1 MLRLS
6 AKTKLEP
13 LEALDR
19 ANKFFEE
26 KGLTLAES
34 IAHLHGKGG
43 SAEIRVSGGRL
54 VGKAEY
60 DSKQVLS
67 ELSKSAADQFGF
79 EPASFSLHFHAI
91 VGHVDVTVSNEKPAE
106 VTLDSVE
113 FDYQVSE
120 FIDKLPRT

>member
-1 MLRLS
+1 MLRMS

-19 ANKFFEE
+19 ANKYFEQQ
-26 KGLTLAES
+26 GLTLVDT

-43 SAEIRVSGGRL
+43 FAEIIVSGGKL

-60 DSKQVLS
+60 DSQQVLS
-67 ELSKSAADQFGF
+67 ELTRKAVDRFGF
-79 EPASFSLHFHAI
+79 EPASFALHFHAT

-106 VTLDSVE
+106 VTLDSTE
-113 FDYQVSE
+113 YDYQVKE
-120 FIDKLPRT
+120 FLGMLPRA

>member
-43 SAEIRVSGGRL
+43 SVEIRVSGGEL

-60 DSKQVLS
+60 DPKQVLS
-67 ELSKSAADQFGF
+67 QLTKNAVDGLGF
-79 EPASFSLHFHAI
+79 EPVSFALHFHTTI
-91 VGHVDVTVSNEKPAE
+91 GHVDVTVSNEKPAE
-106 VTLDSVE
+106 VTLNSMEYDHQVRE
-113 FDYQVSE
+113 FADRLS
-120 FIDKLPRT
+120 RT

>member
-6 AKTKLEP
+6 VKTKLEP
-13 LEALDR
+13 LKAFDM
-19 ANKFFEE
+19 ANEYFE
-26 KGLTLAES
+26 KQGLTLVEN

-43 SAEIRVSGGRL
+43 FAEIRVSGGKL

-67 ELSKSAADQFGF
+67 ELTRNAVERFGF
-79 EPASFSLHFHAI
+79 EPSSFSLHFHAP

-113 FDYQVSE
+113 YDYQVKE
-120 FIDKLPRT
+120 FADRLPRT

>member
-6 AKTKLEP
+6 VKTKLEP

-19 ANKFFEE
+19 ANKYFEQ
-26 KGLTLAES
+26 KGLTLIES

-43 SAEIRVSGGRL
+43 SAEIRVSGGKL
-54 VGKAEY
+54 VGKTGY

-67 ELSKSAADQFGF
+67 ELMRSAVDRFGF
-79 EPASFSLHFHAI
+79 EPVSFSLHFHAT

-106 VTLDSVE
+106 VILDSVE
-113 FDYQVSE
+113 YDYQVRE
-120 FIDKLPRT
+120 FADSLPRT